1 MKPAKHYTVDKL
13 IKFKGY
19 DTDKEMSEWFPI
31 PEDFITEERAVK
43 WFNRLVERHPQESW
57 KVTETTVTTGR
68 VDGIYQYIYTHK
80 TIKKNLANPN
90 PNL

>member
-19 DTDKEMSEWFPI
+19 DTDKKMSVWIPI

-43 WFNRLVERHPQESW
+43 WFNRLVERHPQKSW
-57 KVTETTVTTGR
+57 KVTETTTHTAWSGATFEYV
-68 VDGIYQYIYTHK
+68 YTHK
-80 TIKKNLANPN
+80 TIKEKLAN
-90 PNL
+90 